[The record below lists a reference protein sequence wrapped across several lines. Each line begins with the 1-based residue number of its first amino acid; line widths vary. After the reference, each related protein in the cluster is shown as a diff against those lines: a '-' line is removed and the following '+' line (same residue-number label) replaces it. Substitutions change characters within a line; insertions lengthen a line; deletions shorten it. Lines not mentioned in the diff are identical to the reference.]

1 METAEKIRE
10 EHGDHFNDS
19 IVNEVILED
28 MKKNPSQLQPGF
40 LHPAYQG
47 TIAEAPGRKSGD
59 RD

>member
-1 METAEKIRE
+1 MKDNKMRKQYAAESRRRRLLE
-10 EHGDHFNDS
+10 
-19 IVNEVILED
+19 LED

>member
-1 METAEKIRE
+1 MKDNKMRKQYSA
-10 EHGDHFNDS
+10 DS
-19 IVNEVILED
+19 RRRRLLELED